1 MGVVRCEFHGLSGF
15 ALVCAHLHDA
25 VTAQR
30 PQDVAVVVDEHAA
43 IAMVC
48 TQCIGA
54 FTNTMQTGD
63 GIRVG
68 FDGGTDDKLGP
79 ICPDCF
85 DAWVGP
91 DRLATLRRAYVDAVA
106 IFESQIT
113 GPLRAVGLLRE
124 LEPTATA
131 TLPTLHDVRGKLSKD
146 VAAAVVAYL
155 QRGIP
160 VIDVMEATPDPLDPS
175 QCVPG
180 GPSLMSDGRQWV
192 WRLDLAYYVARYR
205 IALPAEF
212 VAQILA
218 GASIFSEQH
227 VLAQSVAVQAA
238 YKRGRR

>member
-15 ALVCAHLHDA
+15 ALVCSHLHDA

-63 GIRVG
+63 GISVA

-91 DRLATLRRAYVDAVA
+91 DRRATLRRAYVDAVA
-106 IFESQIT
+106 IFETQIT

-131 TLPTLHDVRGKLSKD
+131 TLPSLHDVRGKLSKA

-160 VIDVMEATPDPLDPS
+160 VIDVMEATLDLLTAS
-175 QCVPG
+175 SLRRKMTELVGSTRKSRWPG
-180 GPSLMSDGRQWV
+180 G
-192 WRLDLAYYVARYR
+192 
-205 IALPAEF
+205 
-212 VAQILA
+212 
-218 GASIFSEQH
+218 
-227 VLAQSVAVQAA
+227 
-238 YKRGRR
+238 RG